1 MILIALEFEKESM
14 RIAFDSIKERK
25 LRSFL
30 TMLGIIIGISAVISL
45 VSVGEGMNRFITGQL
60 GGFGADKLL
69 IGPQQQG
76 GGFTGPPSVPQQLE
90 DKDIEEIRKVRGI
103 DLAAPLLIKTL
114 QVEFRDEKAQ
124 LAVFGIEPISAEK
137 VFRDVQGFELE
148 EGRFPRTG
156 EKNFILLGP
165 VTANSVFSK
174 EIRLGNKVDIGGKE
188 FKVIGIFKETG
199 QQSNDQGAILD
210 LEVLRDLTNSHDQ
223 ITYAIAKVNDINR
236 IEDIASN
243 VQKVL
248 DDNHGEKRFTV
259 FTTQQLVE
267 NISAIFTGLSVLL
280 AGIAGIALVVAGIG
294 IANTMFMSVVERTR
308 VIGIMKAIGATKRNI
323 YEIFLMEAGLIG
335 FFGGLLGAVIGIGLS
350 QVVGIA
356 ARSFGLDV
364 VTVVTPELFFG
375 GIGFSV
381 AIAVFFGFLPARR
394 ASKLSPIEA
403 LRYE

>member
-1 MILIALEFEKESM
+1 
-14 RIAFDSIKERK
+14 
-25 LRSFL
+25 
-30 TMLGIIIGISAVISL
+30 
-45 VSVGEGMNRFITGQL
+45 
-60 GGFGADKLL
+60 
-69 IGPQQQG
+69 
-76 GGFTGPPSVPQQLE
+76 
-90 DKDIEEIRKVRGI
+90 
-103 DLAAPLLIKTL
+103 
-114 QVEFRDEKAQ
+114 
-124 LAVFGIEPISAEK
+124 
-137 VFRDVQGFELE
+137 
-148 EGRFPRTG
+148 
-156 EKNFILLGP
+156 
-165 VTANSVFSK
+165 
-174 EIRLGNKVDIGGKE
+174 
-188 FKVIGIFKETG
+188 
-199 QQSNDQGAILD
+199 
-210 LEVLRDLTNSHDQ
+210 
-223 ITYAIAKVNDINR
+223 
-236 IEDIASN
+236 
-243 VQKVL
+243 
-248 DDNHGEKRFTV
+248 
-259 FTTQQLVE
+259 
-267 NISAIFTGLSVLL
+267 VLL